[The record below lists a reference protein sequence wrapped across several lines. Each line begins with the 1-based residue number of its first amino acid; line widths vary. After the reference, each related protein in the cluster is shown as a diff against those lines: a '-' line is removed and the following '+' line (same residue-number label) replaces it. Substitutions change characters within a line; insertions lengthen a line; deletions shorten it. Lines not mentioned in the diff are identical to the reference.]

1 MKKIL
6 SFLSCL
12 IMLFCL
18 ASCGQSNEDYTA
30 KLISVMNEQE
40 ATTVKD
46 IFSFEFDRAYI
57 FHQADCY
64 FDGETFAKTYNL
76 DISIDQVDEGIA
88 DYRQRI
94 VFVNKSGDF
103 VHLFECNADEVYIN
117 NKGVVIYPETV
128 IKRKLSQA
136 KLLEITFETSE
147 QYSPQID

>member
-1 MKKIL
+1 MKKSL
-6 SFLSCL
+6 CLLLCL
-12 IMLFCL
+12 IMLFSL

-40 ATTVKD
+40 ETTVKD

-64 FDGETFAKTYNL
+64 FDGETFTKTYNL
-76 DISIDQVDEGIA
+76 DISIDKVENGMA

-103 VHLFECNADEVYIN
+103 VNLFECNIDEVYIE

-128 IKRKLSQA
+128 IKRESSEANPLK
-136 KLLEITFETSE
+136 INFETSE
-147 QYSPQID
+147 QYGS